1 MFNSYVKLPEGNTQ
15 KPAPPKTSQGSLTLD
30 IDALLQLQLDSKWS
44 TEAFPGQDSKIWIY
58 LDVAPIKQMSTGT
71 GTYIYQIIQFFLH
84 GFHHA
89 AYMIQE
95 MYGYAWKVMQ
105 NPSESSSGS
114 GVSHLKKWPPKDHNG
129 YSLFYLS
136 SEKTSTNQTE
146 VGKRTFFD
154 MGKKLIHY
162 CWCFTSGLHKGLSIM
177 HQHSSQ
183 EGDMKLNFNW
193 LVERKNRRK

>member
-1 MFNSYVKLPEGNTQ
+1 MFNSYVKLPEGHTQ

-114 GVSHLKKWPPKDHNG
+114 GVSHLKNGLRRTTMDTAYSTFLVRKLLQTKQKWE
-129 YSLFYLS
+129 
-136 SEKTSTNQTE
+136 SEH
-146 VGKRTFFD
+146 F
-154 MGKKLIHY
+154 
-162 CWCFTSGLHKGLSIM
+162 SIW
-177 HQHSSQ
+177 
-183 EGDMKLNFNW
+183 E
-193 LVERKNRRK
+193 KN